1 MKALHTVLVALVAA
15 VTLAS
20 VAAAGPDAA
29 KQRVVI
35 TMKNLPDGQFVLEPR
50 VTGALQ
56 RDTGTTSVLI
66 TRLSNVMR
74 DGQLAERYRLTF
86 TLTGKRGTLTTQERN
101 DWLNTGGPYVAV
113 GTWKVLRGT
122 GQYAKVR
129 GGGRDAGAGLDQ
141 GNGDWY
147 SAQEGFLTSP

>member
-1 MKALHTVLVALVAA
+1 MKAPLATLVALVAA
-15 VTLAS
+15 VTLTS

-35 TMKNLPDGQFVLEPR
+35 TMKNLPDGQFVLEPMQA
-50 VTGALQ
+50 GALQ
-56 RDTGTTSVLI
+56 RDTGTTSVVI

-74 DGQLAERYRLTF
+74 DGQLAERYRLIF
-86 TLTGKRGTLTTQERN
+86 TLKGKHGTLITQERN

-122 GQYAKVR
+122 GQYANVR

-147 SAQEGFLTSP
+147 SAQEGFLKPS